1 MEILKESGQEKKSK
15 YEEPP
20 YAKKKLEKGEFAIG
34 YFHGQTF
41 LFIPKTISEVLGAQ
55 RIRDLADQI
64 FSKEVLDKFAGLVSN
79 DYEQSYFMELPPQSD
94 WDDNQITKFI
104 QAIKD
109 EIKNE

>member
-1 MEILKESGQEKKSK
+1 
-15 YEEPP
+15 
-20 YAKKKLEKGEFAIG
+20 
-34 YFHGQTF
+34 
-41 LFIPKTISEVLGAQ
+41 
-55 RIRDLADQI
+55 LADQI